1 MSPFSRSPAFAA
13 PMALPRA
20 ALSPHAAVCAARPV
34 VRAAAADPAA
44 DAPAAALPT
53 PEANAAAL
61 SAAGAHPPALL
72 GADEV
77 MAILPHRY
85 PFLLVDKVIALEPGV
100 RCVAVKGVSV
110 NEPFFQGHFPDRPI
124 MPGVL
129 QVEALAQVGGICM
142 RDLIAGEDGEAR
154 DFFFGGVNN
163 VRWRKPVVPGD
174 VLFMEAQMISYKAR
188 FGIAKVKG
196 TAYVDGK
203 VACEADLTLV
213 VDVRGKG
220 KSK

>member
-1 MSPFSRSPAFAA
+1 MAPFGHATPGFASA
-13 PMALPRA
+13 AALPRA
-20 ALSPHAAVCAARPV
+20 APHTRRATCASRPAW
-34 VRAAAADPAA
+34 RAAAADPST
-44 DAPAAALPT
+44 DAPAAPV
-53 PEANAAAL
+53 AAPAVTAEAL
-61 SAAGAHPPALL
+61 SSAGAHPPALM

-77 MAILPHRY
+77 MGILPHRY
-85 PFLLVDKVIALEPGV
+85 PFLLVDKVVALEPGV

-142 RDLIAGEDGEAR
+142 RDLIAGDDGEKR
-154 DFFFGGVNN
+154 DFFFGGVDN

-174 VLFMEAQMISYKAR
+174 VLFMEAKIVTYKAR

-220 KSK
+220 KK